1 MEKRET
7 GRRLPLSHPLD
18 TCCDCWEWYGANTLA
33 CIVIGRKKNANLFML
48 FIAISFISIF
58 VVLGLFGAV
67 FSFFARQ
74 ATTPYRRKDND
85 W

>member
-7 GRRLPLSHPLD
+7 GQRLPLSHPLD

-33 CIVIGRKKNANLFML
+33 CIVIGREKNANLFML
-48 FIAISFISIF
+48 FIGVSFISIF